1 MNCQEQK
8 TTRTLLI
15 GIWSHL
21 SRRRQLQLVLLLI
34 VMFASG
40 LAELVSLG
48 SVFPFLAALSEPE
61 MMWGQ
66 AFVQKLAGWAGLTS
80 ASELLLP
87 TAAAFAFAAVL
98 AAFIRLTNLWL
109 NGQLAAA
116 IGSDLSCEA
125 YRRTLYQDYAVHVKQ
140 NSSSTITT
148 IVSEVSRVVG
158 ALNQL
163 LLVITSL
170 VVAVFILTGLILIDA
185 QVAFAAAALFGFTYF
200 FIAIFVRRELHVNS
214 QKITEFSTLKL
225 KALQEGIGAI
235 RDILLDS
242 IQLTYH
248 RIYRQSELPLRRL
261 QAKNAFVASFPRYA
275 IEALSMVAIALLGA
289 MLVLR
294 RGGGAAA
301 IPLLGSIALG
311 AQRLLPALQQTYNGW
326 VVVKSSNSAIK
337 TVLEMLDQP
346 LPPQLSRIEPLALRD
361 CVNFKGVHFCYGPEH
376 PEVLRG
382 LNLEIR
388 CGESIGLIGS
398 TGSGKS
404 TMIDLL
410 MGLLEPTKGKILVDG
425 EDLHDPECPER
436 LLAWRSSIAHVPQ
449 TIYLA
454 DSSIAENIAFGVPID
469 QIDFER
475 VKRAAQQAQ
484 ISAFIESTS
493 ESYATFVGERGV
505 RLSGGQR
512 QRIGIARA
520 IYKQAN
526 VLILDEA
533 TSALDSST
541 EWAVMDAVEA
551 LSKQLT
557 IVMIAHRLSTV
568 QRCDRV
574 IRLAEGLVYA
584 DGIPSVVSKEA

>member
-40 LAELVSLG
+40 FAELVSLG

-61 MMWGQ
+61 MMWSQ
-66 AFVQKLAGWAGLTS
+66 PFVQKFAGWAGLTS
-80 ASELLLP
+80 ASQLLLP

-98 AAFIRLTNLWL
+98 ASSIRLINLWF

-116 IGSDLSCEA
+116 VGSDLSCEA

-140 NSSSTITT
+140 NSSSVITT

-163 LLVITSL
+163 LLVMTSL
-170 VVAVFILTGLILIDA
+170 VVTVFILTGLILIDA
-185 QVAFAAAALFGFTYF
+185 KVAFAAAALFGFAYF
-200 FIAIFVRRELHVNS
+200 FVAIFVRRELHVNS

-235 RDILLDS
+235 REILLGS
-242 IQLTYH
+242 IQLSYH
-248 RIYRQSELPLRRL
+248 QIYRQSELPLRRL

-275 IEALSMVAIALLGA
+275 MEALSMVAIALLGA
-289 MLVLR
+289 LLVLR

-337 TVLEMLDQP
+337 AVLEMLDQP
-346 LPPQLSRIEPLALRD
+346 LPSQLSKFEPLALRA

-376 PEVLRG
+376 REVLRG

-388 CGESIGLIGS
+388 YGERIGLIGS

-404 TMIDLL
+404 TTIDLL

-425 EDLHDPECPER
+425 EDLHDPEYPER

-469 QIDFER
+469 KIDFER

-557 IVMIAHRLSTV
+557 IVMIAHRLSTL

-574 IRLAEGLVYA
+574 IRLADGSINADEIPTAVYE
-584 DGIPSVVSKEA
+584 DT